1 MDSKTKARL
10 RDYIIN
16 GQTDLALT
24 LLNTIDTRPTR
35 TQSQHNSLW
44 LWYTMIEREA
54 ENAGI
59 TWNQL
64 VGKTHQ
70 LRITKEGLHEM
81 GKQLQK
87 ALWGTTSTKE
97 LKKVGQIEILEQ
109 HFVDLFS
116 KVGLELPPFPSDTL
130 KTSETLGGY
139 KTRAGQG
146 TDDYNDE
153 YVKPLL

>member
-1 MDSKTKARL
+1 MTSQQKRQL

-16 GQTDLALT
+16 GQTDKAVT
-24 LLNTIDTRPTR
+24 LLNSIDTTPTR

-44 LWYTMIEREA
+44 LWYSMIEAEC

-59 TWNQL
+59 TWNEL

-70 LRITKEGLHEM
+70 LRITKEGLHMM

-97 LKKVGQIEILEQ
+97 LKKVGQIEILQE

-116 KVGLELPPFPSDTL
+116 KVGLTLPAFPSD
-130 KTSETLGGY
+130 ETKG
-139 KTRAGQG
+139 
-146 TDDYNDE
+146 NDMLAAHALRKKLN
-153 YVKPLL
+153 YPSN

>member
-1 MDSKTKARL
+1 MTSQQKRQLKEL
-10 RDYIIN
+10 ILSM
-16 GQTDLALT
+16 QTDKALAL
-24 LLNTIDTRPTR
+24 LNSIDTTPTR
-35 TQSQHNSLW
+35 TQNQYNALF
-44 LWYTMIEREA
+44 LWYSMIEREC

-97 LKKVGQIEILEQ
+97 LKKTGQLEILQE
-109 HFVDLFS
+109 HFIDLFS
-116 KVGLELPPFPSDTL
+116 KVGLTLPEFP
-130 KTSETLGGY
+130 
-139 KTRAGQG
+139 
-146 TDDYNDE
+146 NDE
-153 YVKPLL
+153 HNKEGLLESFKLRDKIYDSIH

>member
-1 MDSKTKARL
+1 MNSDTKRRL
-10 RDYIIN
+10 KNYIIN

-24 LLNTIDTRPTR
+24 LLNSIDTRPER
-35 TQSQHNSLW
+35 TPSQHAALF
-44 LWYTMIEREA
+44 LWYSMIEREA

-97 LKKVGQIEILEQ
+97 LKKTGQIEILQE
-109 HFVDLFS
+109 HFIDLFS
-116 KVGLELPPFPSDTL
+116 KVGLTLPEFPHDPEKISN
-130 KTSETLGGY
+130 Y
-139 KTRAGQG
+139 
-146 TDDYNDE
+146 
-153 YVKPLL
+153 

>member
-1 MDSKTKARL
+1 MNSQQKRSLKE
-10 RDYIIN
+10 YILN
-16 GQTDLALT
+16 GQTERALT
-24 LLNTIDTRPTR
+24 LLNSIDTAPTR
-35 TQSQHNSLW
+35 TDSQHSALF
-44 LWYTMIEREA
+44 LWYSMVEREA

-97 LKKVGQIEILEQ
+97 LKKVGQIEILQE

-116 KVGLELPPFPSDTL
+116 KVGLTLPEFPHDPDKISN
-130 KTSETLGGY
+130 Y
-139 KTRAGQG
+139 
-146 TDDYNDE
+146 
-153 YVKPLL
+153 